1 VNAMVVARLLILA
14 AAVLVPLP
22 GAWAQDGEIIPAK
35 ALVLGPLERQGRT
48 PVHTDPVES
57 LVVSG
62 KWRSP
67 SHGDEVALPGAQR
80 SAWKEIASD
89 GNGSFKDEAL
99 SGGYALVTIELG
111 APRTLLLDAS
121 AHSMVYVN
129 GEPRMGDP
137 YETGCVKLP
146 VRLPSGRSDLLF
158 LCGRGHLRVRL
169 TDPPAPAWIDASDAT
184 LPDILRD
191 DKGPLLGAV
200 LVVNAGDMP
209 LKDAS
214 IIATGPDGSSRG
226 SVVPEVPALGMRKVR
241 VDLPRPGG
249 DLPANAAYDLV
260 LARAESSSAPVHL
273 NLRVRNPADTRK
285 ITFISGID
293 GSVQYYALC
302 PASRAGAGSALV
314 LSLHGASVE
323 AISQADA
330 YSSKPWCDI
339 VAPTNRRP
347 YGFDWEDWGRMDAME
362 VLGLA
367 QRTLHT
373 DPTRVYL
380 TGHSMGGH
388 GSWQLATRYPD
399 RFAAV
404 GPSAGWISFRTYGG
418 GTRAE
423 ATSDVEALL
432 QSSADP
438 SDTLALVEN
447 LASMGVYILHGD
459 KDDNV
464 PVEQARRMRDRL
476 ATFHHDL
483 WYHEQPGAG
492 HWWESSDEPGAECV
506 DWAPMF
512 DLFARR
518 RLPAP
523 EEVRHVSFRT
533 TSPGVS
539 SECSWAAIETPEHC
553 SKLSSVDISVE
564 PHKRRFTGTTENVAR
579 LRLTL
584 ARLPDGPG
592 PALTV
597 ELDGQ
602 HLGPFDW
609 PLAGHPFVW
618 FTRSGG
624 HWSRDTAP
632 NGLTNKTTNRCGP
645 FKDAFRN
652 RPTLVYGTH
661 GSLQENAWARAKA
674 RYDAE
679 CFWYRGNASFDVVAD
694 DEFNPRADAQRN
706 VILYGNADTNSAW
719 NLLLEGSPV
728 QIARGRATAGD
739 HSWDSPEVACL
750 MIRPRP
756 GSEAASVGVVGG
768 AGIAGMRL
776 TDRLPYF
783 TSGVFYPDFVLLS
796 PEVLIT
802 GARGVL
808 ADGFF
813 GSDWSIQ
820 TGDVAFSEVP
830 TSPALSPKGLNT
842 TP

>member
-1 VNAMVVARLLILA
+1 MNTMVVARLLMLA
-14 AAVLVPLP
+14 AAVLVPLR
-22 GAWAQDGEIIPAK
+22 GAWAQGGEIIPAR
-35 ALVLGPLERQGRT
+35 ALVLGPLERQART
-48 PVHTDPVES
+48 PVHTDPVELS
-57 LVVSG
+57 IVSG
-62 KWRSP
+62 TWRSP
-67 SHGDEVALPGAQR
+67 SPGDEVALPGAQR
-80 SAWKEIASD
+80 HAWKEITSD
-89 GNGSFKDEAL
+89 GKGSFKEEAL
-99 SGGYALVTIELG
+99 GAGYALVTIELA

-137 YETGCVKLP
+137 YETEYVKLP

-200 LVVNAGDMP
+200 LVVNAGDRP

-214 IIATGPDGSSRG
+214 IIATGPDGSTCG

-249 DLPANAAYDLV
+249 DLQTKATYKLV
-260 LARAESSSAPVHL
+260 LACPESNSAPLEVD
-273 NLRVRNPADTRK
+273 LRVRNPADTRK
-285 ITFISGID
+285 ITFISAID
-293 GSVQYYALC
+293 ESVQYYALR

-330 YSSKPWCDI
+330 YSSKPWCAI

-347 YGFDWEDWGRMDAME
+347 YGFDWEDWGRMDALE

-418 GTRAE
+418 GARAE

-447 LASMGVYILHGD
+447 LAGMGVYILHGD

-464 PVEQARRMRDRL
+464 PVEQARQMRDRL

-518 RLPAP
+518 RLPEP
-523 EEVRHVSFRT
+523 EEVRHISFRT

-539 SECSWAAIETPEHC
+539 SECSWAAIESPEHW
-553 SKLSSVDISVE
+553 SKLSSIDISVD

-584 ARLPDGPG
+584 ARLPDGPE

-624 HWSRDTAP
+624 HWSLDTSRG
-632 NGLTNKTTNRCGP
+632 GLNTKTPYRCGP

-652 RPTLVYGTH
+652 RPLLVYGTH
-661 GSLQENAWARAKA
+661 GTPEENAWARAKA

-694 DEFNPRADAQRN
+694 DDFNPRAEFVRN

-719 NLLLEGSPV
+719 KPLLDDSPV
-728 QIARGRATAGD
+728 QVARGRASVNDRTWSG
-739 HSWDSPEVACL
+739 PETACL
-750 MIRPRP
+750 LIRPRP
-756 GSEAASVGVVGG
+756 GSEAASVGAVGG
-768 AGIAGMRL
+768 TGIAGMRL
-776 TDRLPYF
+776 TDRLPNF

-796 PEVLIT
+796 PDALTT
-802 GARGVL
+802 GAHGVL

-813 GSDWSIQ
+813 GTDWSVQ
-820 TGDVAFSEVP
+820 TGDVAFRDDPPSPVP
-830 TSPALSPKGLNT
+830 LPAGPSRMP
-842 TP
+842 